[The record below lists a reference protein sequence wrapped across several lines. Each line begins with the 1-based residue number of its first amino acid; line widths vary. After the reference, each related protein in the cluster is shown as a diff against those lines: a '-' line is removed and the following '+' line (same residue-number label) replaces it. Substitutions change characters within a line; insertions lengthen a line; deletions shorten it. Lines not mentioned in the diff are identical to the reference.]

1 MDTTAVR
8 LSALLVA
15 VAVVFSGCA
24 RKTTVAREQDIVAQI
39 YELERQ
45 SRDAAIQ
52 RDAGFSQSV
61 LSEDYLAIG
70 PLGQFVTKADTIAA
84 RQHSQVKFDSI
95 HISEMKIRIYGDSAI
110 VTARAEV
117 KGTDLGEDFS
127 GPYLYTRVWAKLN
140 NEWKTVSYQATVSR

>member
-1 MDTTAVR
+1 MNTRAVP
-8 LSALLVA
+8 LVTVLLA
-15 VAVVFSGCA
+15 VAVTVPGCA
-24 RKTTVAREQDIVAQI
+24 RKTIASREQDIVAQI

-45 SRDAAIQ
+45 TRDAAIQ
-52 RDAGFSQSV
+52 RDAAFSQRM
-61 LSEDYLAIG
+61 LSDDYLGVG

-95 HISEMKIRIYGDSAI
+95 RISEMKIRVFGDTAV

-117 KGTDLGEDFS
+117 KGSDLGEDFS
-127 GPYLYTRVWAKLN
+127 GPYLYTRVWSKVN